1 MLQLTLIRRRRG
13 CRELEYFILPEGAN
27 WKVRL
32 QDQDSSSYGAL
43 EEAIE
48 AAIEAARGA
57 LKFGFSAAVFLPGA
71 PGGWTSVPIEA

>member
-1 MLQLTLIRRRRG
+1 MR
-13 CRELEYFILPEGAN
+13 
-27 WKVRL
+27 
-32 QDQDSSSYGAL
+32 DSSSYGAL

-71 PGGWTSVPIEA
+71 QGGWTSVPIRGLTIPSMSRRSRNG